1 MPKFLLA
8 IAITFGTLFFNSLSF
23 AQDSEMGLTKLSTQ
37 EEKRY
42 REILEKPIDENQ
54 LNLKKIDAYKEK
66 ENAFLMLGETAGRE
80 ANLIAWSKIDPDG
93 KWSLRA
99 YWGLMGKYEDS
110 IRIGNEII
118 NESKFPPSSVRSR
131 LYMAIDYLQIN
142 QIDKAKELID
152 KAESII
158 KYDFGRVPRNGGT
171 VIWIIRAE
179 TEFYAYKSVYLSRI
193 GKAEEA
199 LTMARMALEK
209 SKEMLKLIP
218 TLPSELFR
226 TFARSTAARTAAN
239 IVLQQIS
246 TGQFVNAEWS
256 LRDALKLAN

>member
-1 MPKFLLA
+1 M
-8 IAITFGTLFFNSLSF
+8 
-23 AQDSEMGLTKLSTQ
+23 AQDSEMGLTKLSTE

-118 NESKFPPSSVRSR
+118 NESKF
-131 LYMAIDYLQIN
+131 N
-142 QIDKAKELID
+142 K
-152 KAESII
+152 
-158 KYDFGRVPRNGGT
+158 
-171 VIWIIRAE
+171 
-179 TEFYAYKSVYLSRI
+179 
-193 GKAEEA
+193 
-199 LTMARMALEK
+199 
-209 SKEMLKLIP
+209 
-218 TLPSELFR
+218 
-226 TFARSTAARTAAN
+226 
-239 IVLQQIS
+239 
-246 TGQFVNAEWS
+246 
-256 LRDALKLAN
+256 